1 VAERIASRP
10 AGRAPPT
17 VRATVRTYRTV
28 VASRLRSQLQYR
40 ASFAFDIVQSALTTA
55 TGFVEVLAVFANVPV
70 LGDLDLRAALLVYG
84 LATVGFGIANCV
96 VGQLDTIPTY
106 IRTGTLEVFLVR
118 PQPVLAQIVTS
129 DVQLRR
135 LGSAVVGAGTVA
147 VALAINPIAWTP
159 AKVALLVATPLTGA
173 VLFATLFV
181 AAGAL
186 QFWLVDAA
194 EVTSSFTYGA
204 NYAAQYSA
212 AVFPLPMRLLF
223 TFAVPASFAAYLPT
237 AAVLGLPGAAWA
249 PAWLG
254 WWTPLA
260 AAGAWCLALL
270 FWRRGLR
277 HYTGAGG

>member
-1 VAERIASRP
+1 MD
-10 AGRAPPT
+10 RA
-17 VRATVRTYRTV
+17 AVRTAPSRGATIRTYGTV

-40 ASFAFDIVQSALTTA
+40 TSFAFDVVQSMLTTA
-55 TGFVEVLAVFANVPV
+55 AGYVEVLAVFSNVSV

-84 LATVGFGIANCV
+84 LATLGFGIANCV
-96 VGQLDTIPTY
+96 VGQLDTIPDY

-147 VALAINPIAWTP
+147 LALVVNRIDWTP
-159 AKVALLVATPLTGA
+159 SHVALLVLAPLTGA
-173 VLFATLFV
+173 LLFAALFV

-204 NYAAQYSA
+204 NYAAEFSS
-212 AVFPLPMRLLF
+212 AVFPVPLRLLF
-223 TFAVPASFAAYLPT
+223 AFAVPASFTAYLPT
-237 AAVLGLPGAAWA
+237 AAVLGLPGPAWV
-249 PAWLG
+249 PGWLG
-254 WWTPLA
+254 WATPA
-260 AAGAWCLALL
+260 AAVLACSLALL

-277 HYTGAGG
+277 HYSGAGG